1 MGIDNI
7 NPKVVPEKI
16 NDFINEKFKNPDD
29 RIRLKRKTL
38 RKLQLPSVSSI
49 YFDLVYADNPQSKAK
64 IMRAIYGDQ
73 IDVDERERTKQTHS
87 SYKRKNFREKSFF

>member
-1 MGIDNI
+1 M
-7 NPKVVPEKI
+7 
-16 NDFINEKFKNPDD
+16 
-29 RIRLKRKTL
+29 KRKTL

-73 IDVDERERTKQTHS
+73 IDVDERKELNRLTRLISGRTLEKRAFLSITNS
-87 SYKRKNFREKSFF
+87 SKSRNL